1 MSTGDRLRLRGVGRR
16 DAARERVVD
25 GRRPREH
32 RRMVKSS
39 RRTMVATSA
48 FALLLAAC
56 ARTESSAPAAT
67 AGASTTAATSTPST
81 GPPTTEP
88 PTTVPTTT
96 APARART
103 VEELLELGRPIVLA
117 HTGGEDQFPAS
128 TMFAFG
134 ESMKAG
140 VDMLDLNVQ
149 LTHDGVLIVH
159 HDEAVDGA
167 TNGSGK
173 VADLDY
179 AAIRTLD
186 DAYWFTT
193 ECVCKDRPES
203 AYLYRGIRTGQ
214 RPPPPGYTPDDF
226 AVPTLRELI
235 GRYPDAPLNIEVKGT
250 GQAAI
255 AAARE
260 LISELNELG
269 RIEATV
275 ISSFD
280 DTVID
285 AVRQMA
291 PSVEVSPGLGASSG
305 WVLSDTPLPTG
316 QRILQLPPRYEG
328 VEVLTPDVIARSH
341 AAGYVIWVWPDDRS
355 LENASG
361 YASLL
366 AEGMD
371 GLNINFPATGVA
383 AVQQFVAGH

>member
-1 MSTGDRLRLRGVGRR
+1 MVRSGRR
-16 DAARERVVD
+16 S
-25 GRRPREH
+25 G
-32 RRMVKSS
+32 
-39 RRTMVATSA
+39 VATSA
-48 FALLLAAC
+48 FVLLLTAC
-56 ARTESSAPAAT
+56 ASTESSAPAAT
-67 AGASTTAATSTPST
+67 SGTSTTAPTSTTS
-81 GPPTTEP
+81 
-88 PTTVPTTT
+88 TVPTTT

-103 VEELLELGRPIVLA
+103 VEELLHLGRPVVLA

-149 LTHDGVLIVH
+149 LTHDGVLVVH
-159 HDEAVDGA
+159 HDDAVDGA
-167 TNGSGK
+167 TNGTGK

-179 AAIRTLD
+179 AAIRALD
-186 DAYWFTT
+186 DAYWFTA
-193 ECVCKDRPES
+193 ECVCEGRPES

-226 AVPTLRELI
+226 AVPTLRDLVA
-235 GRYPDAPLNIEVKGT
+235 RYPDVPLNVEVKGT
-250 GQAAI
+250 GQPAI
-255 AAARE
+255 GAAAE
-260 LISELNELG
+260 LISELTAL
-269 RIEATV
+269 RRLEATV

-291 PSVEVSPGLGASSG
+291 PAVEISPGLGVTSG
-305 WVLSDTPLPTG
+305 WVLSDTPLPAG

-383 AVQQFVAGH
+383 AVQQFVAGR

>member
-1 MSTGDRLRLRGVGRR
+1 
-16 DAARERVVD
+16 
-25 GRRPREH
+25 
-32 RRMVKSS
+32 MVSS
-39 RRTMVATSA
+39 RRRTGVATSA
-48 FALLLAAC
+48 FVLLLTAC
-56 ARTESSAPAAT
+56 ASTDSSAPAAT
-67 AGASTTAATSTPST
+67 TGTSTAATTE
-81 GPPTTEP
+81 TTTTVP
-88 PTTVPTTT
+88 PTTVTTTT
-96 APARART
+96 APSRART
-103 VEELLELGRPIVLA
+103 VEELLHLGRPIVLA
-117 HTGGEDQFPAS
+117 HTGGEDEFPAS

-149 LTHDGVLIVH
+149 LTHDGVLVVH
-159 HDEAVDGA
+159 HDDAVDGA
-167 TNGSGK
+167 TNGTGK

-179 AAIRTLD
+179 AAIRALD
-186 DAYWFTT
+186 DAYWFTAD
-193 ECVCKDRPES
+193 CVCKDRPES

-214 RPPPPGYTPDDF
+214 RPPPPGYTADDF
-226 AVPTLRELI
+226 AVPTLRDLVA
-235 GRYPDAPLNIEVKGT
+235 RYPDVPLNIEVKGA
-250 GQAAI
+250 GQPAI

-260 LISELNELG
+260 LMSELTELG
-269 RIEATV
+269 RIDATV

-280 DTVID
+280 DEVVD
-285 AVRQMA
+285 AVRAMA
-291 PSVEVSPGLGASSG
+291 PSVEISPGLGAASG
-305 WVLSDTPLPTG
+305 WVLSDTPLPAG